1 MRQRQTDAVFSCP
14 AQNLAMLGVDEVGEF
29 IRVNPIVPAGRDL
42 LRLSAHSN
50 LLELGH
56 QQSAKQIGVFTAK
69 KSLWQFGQKDFCPL
83 SMMWAK
89 SKRSLAGK
97 TMWRIGFWA
106 RNVSSLVNIERW
118 TCCRTNVESFSASNT
133 PLRNPS
139 LISGI
144 RCERPVRSKTGA
156 SRRWCRA
163 GRFPEM
169 REWRFATR
177 CSSGPPGR

>member
-1 MRQRQTDAVFSCP
+1 MK
-14 AQNLAMLGVDEVGEF
+14 LANSF
-29 IRVNPIVPAGRDL
+29 RVNPIVPAGRDL

-56 QQSAKQIGVFTAK
+56 QQSAKQIGVFN
-69 KSLWQFGQKDFCPL
+69 GQEVPLALARKILPL

-89 SKRSLAGK
+89 SKRFSGWE

-106 RNVSSLVNIERW
+106 RNVSASSISSRW

-139 LISGI
+139 LIS
-144 RCERPVRSKTGA
+144 EFVAK
-156 SRRWCRA
+156 
-163 GRFPEM
+163 GRFDQKPAQVAM
-169 REWRFATR
+169 VPRRSLSRNARMAFCNTLFIWSPR
-177 CSSGPPGR
+177 